1 MESEEKKYGTEGDIR
16 AIKKF
21 FLSDEGASSRIAMKR
36 CFGKN
41 PEKMGKAEFM
51 KITPEYIRVVRRTAG
66 IRKLTYSNLLV
77 VTLAAVQADREA
89 EMKME
94 EYLRSEYRS
103 KETSESQKRLI
114 EKILGISDRDKAASQ
129 LFRIIRRANA
139 DGVTIDEASLLADL
153 KYWGK
158 NTCLKWSWN
167 IIGYGGE

>member
-1 MESEEKKYGTEGDIR
+1 
-16 AIKKF
+16 
-21 FLSDEGASSRIAMKR
+21 
-36 CFGKN
+36 
-41 PEKMGKAEFM
+41 
-51 KITPEYIRVVRRTAG
+51 
-66 IRKLTYSNLLV
+66 
-77 VTLAAVQADREA
+77 
-89 EMKME
+89 ME

-167 IIGYGGE
+167 IIL